1 MYISIDINEKTGKV
15 KIDTTFGAESRT
27 TNKVISKD
35 LIVDPAQVHLIAETM
50 PDLLVK
56 KQNQINVKTTWQS
69 AIDSIKNQNPYMFDE
84 KA

>member
-35 LIVDPAQVHLIAETM
+35 LIVDPAQVHLIAEIM
-50 PDLLVK
+50 PDLLIK
-56 KQNQINVKTTWQS
+56 KHQEINVRTTWQQQ
-69 AIDSIKNQNPYMFDE
+69 IDSLNKNDMPYNPN
-84 KA
+84 